1 MASRRDSA
9 SERLKKFIEAA
20 RNPLPPERSLIAA
33 GREFGI
39 IPEAP
44 QVRIDWNDPA
54 QRALGAH
61 EALRLNP
68 DELDEPIRKAFDA
81 FGYDP
86 LNPFHWRN
94 LIWHFANAHFPA
106 RSKKGPPTKWDD
118 SRWCQL
124 LSDFGEVKA
133 SSRPNASDNEVCINV
148 KKRFRQRYATVEAA
162 TLRKNLQ
169 YARDPSRNGILAH
182 FRDEFAVQTREWA
195 ITDPRAS
202 SLLNPDVLGQTA
214 LKWAREY
221 LESAWK
227 RRKGG
232 PRVSD

>member
-9 SERLKKFIEAA
+9 SERLKKSIEAA
-20 RNPLPPERSLIAA
+20 RNPFPLERSLIAL
-33 GREFGI
+33 GREFGM

-61 EALRLNP
+61 EALLLNLG
-68 DELDEPIRKAFDA
+68 ELDEPIRKAFDA

-86 LNPFHWRN
+86 LNPFHWRK
-94 LIWHFANAHFPA
+94 LIWHFANAHFPPPP
-106 RSKKGPPTKWDD
+106 KKGPATKWDD
-118 SRWCQL
+118 VRWCRL
-124 LSDFGEVKA
+124 LSDFGAVKA

-148 KKRFRQRYATVEAA
+148 KKRFPQRYATVKAA

-169 YARDPSRNGILAH
+169 YARDPSRNGRLAR
-182 FRDEFAVQTREWA
+182 FRDRFAVQTREWA
-195 ITDPRAS
+195 ITEPRAS

-221 LESAWK
+221 LESAWERSPAK
-227 RRKGG
+227 K
-232 PRVSD
+232 